1 MYWPKIGNW
10 SPDAPPDPR
19 ATGRHRI
26 HLGWL
31 RRPSY
36 PPVIE
41 ARIERVEV
49 PVAVACVDP
58 ADVPTVPAR
67 VGDQLTGDAAHDAGV
82 LAAVDLRLRA
92 TLDKVLALMKGCV
105 TSSK

>member
-1 MYWPKIGNW
+1 MRRLIL
-10 SPDAPPDPR
+10 APLG
-19 ATGRHRI
+19 ATAFTLAGCAAH
-26 HLGWL
+26 
-31 RRPSY
+31 PT

-58 ADVPTVPAR
+58 ADVPAVPAH

-92 TLDKVLALMKGCV
+92 ALDKALALIKGCGGR
-105 TSSK
+105 

>member
-1 MYWPKIGNW
+1 MLMRRLIL
-10 SPDAPPDPR
+10 APLG
-19 ATGRHRI
+19 ATAFTLAGCAAH
-26 HLGWL
+26 
-31 RRPSY
+31 PT

-41 ARIERVEV
+41 ARVERVEV
-49 PVAVACVDP
+49 PVAMACVDL

-105 TSSK
+105 TASK

>member
-1 MYWPKIGNW
+1 MIRHLIR
-10 SPDAPPDPR
+10 APLSAAAFTLAGCAAHP
-19 ATGRHRI
+19 T
-26 HLGWL
+26 
-31 RRPSY
+31 

-41 ARIERVEV
+41 ARVERVEV

-58 ADVPTVPAR
+58 ADVPAEPAR
-67 VGDQLTGDAAHDAGV
+67 VGDQLTGDATHDAGV

-105 TSSK
+105 TASK

>member
-1 MYWPKIGNW
+1 MRRLIL
-10 SPDAPPDPR
+10 APMG
-19 ATGRHRI
+19 ATAFTLAGCAAH
-26 HLGWL
+26 
-31 RRPSY
+31 PT

-41 ARIERVEV
+41 ARVERVEV

-67 VGDQLTGDAAHDAGV
+67 AGEQLTGDAAHDAGV

-92 TLDKVLALMKGCV
+92 AVDKALALMKGCV
-105 TSSK
+105 TASK